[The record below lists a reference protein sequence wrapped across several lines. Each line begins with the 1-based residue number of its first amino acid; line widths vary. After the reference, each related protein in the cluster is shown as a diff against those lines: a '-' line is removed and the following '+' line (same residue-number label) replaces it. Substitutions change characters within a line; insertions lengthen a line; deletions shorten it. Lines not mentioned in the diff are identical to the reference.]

1 MSEQTKNLL
10 GGNYNPDVLE
20 CLANLSNDEV
30 FTPPKV
36 VNQMLDMFPSE
47 TWSNPNLKF
56 LDPACKTGV
65 FLREIAKRLIV
76 GLEDEIPNL
85 NRRLDHI
92 FKNQL
97 YGIAITELTALTSR
111 RTLYCSKYAN
121 GKYSVAKGYGGD
133 TGFQD
138 PYGNIRFVP
147 INHTWENGKCK
158 YCGASASQYQ
168 RADDLETH
176 AYEFIHTNNPE
187 EIFGMKFDVIIGNP
201 PYHMTF
207 GLSGGNNANA
217 KSIYNLFMQNGIKM
231 KPKYFCMI
239 TPSRWMTKTA
249 QGIPETWV
257 DSMINSNKIS
267 ILHDF
272 ENSAECFPGVVI
284 EGGVS
289 YFIYDRDYYGPCE
302 YYYHKG
308 DNKTVNKRRGLLNEG
323 NVGIV
328 VRNPIDFEVISK
340 IEAVEG
346 KEYYNTDKSFS
357 NMISPK
363 HYFDDSQYLTSN
375 WTGYSNER
383 TNEYC
388 IKYYLNVDRERTFR
402 WISEKQLPKNKQTK
416 DLHKVFIPAA
426 AGNGNGKDSQILGRP
441 LYGEPGSVCSQTFL
455 VIGYRQKDNLTKEEC
470 ENIIDYIKTRFFR
483 YLVSIKKKT
492 QNGPRGVYQFV
503 PMVDFSRKWTDD
515 ELYEKYKLSAN
526 DINYIEDII
535 KPMEDK

>member
-36 VNQMLDMFPSE
+36 VNQMLDMLPPE
-47 TWSNPNLKF
+47 TWNNPNLKF

-76 GLEDEIPNL
+76 GLEEQIPNL

-121 GKYSVAKGYGGD
+121 GKYSVAKGYGGN

-201 PYHMTF
+201 PYQ
-207 GLSGGNNANA
+207 LSDGGGGNGSSATPLYDKFVLNAINM
-217 KSIYNLFMQNGIKM
+217 N
-231 KPKYFCMI
+231 PDYFSMI
-239 TPSRWMTKTA
+239 IPSRWMTGGK
-249 QGIPETWV
+249 GL
-257 DSMINSNKIS
+257 DSFRNQIINDKRITT
-267 ILHDF
+267 LHDYAK
-272 ENSAECFPGVVI
+272 SKDVFPGI
-284 EGGVS
+284 ELQGGVC
-289 YFIYDRDYYGPCE
+289 YFLWRNNYNGECDCYRHGFKNE
-302 YYYHKG
+302 FHS
-308 DNKTVNKRRGLLNEG
+308 KRYLKEEG
-323 NVGIV
+323 NDIY
-328 VRNPIDFEVISK
+328 I
-340 IEAVEG
+340 
-346 KEYYNTDKSFS
+346 
-357 NMISPK
+357 
-363 HYFDDSQYLTSN
+363 
-375 WTGYSNER
+375 
-383 TNEYC
+383 
-388 IKYYLNVDRERTFR
+388 RE
-402 WISEKQLPKNKQTK
+402 
-416 DLHKVFIPAA
+416 PA
-426 AGNGNGKDSQILGRP
+426 
-441 LYGEPGSVCSQTFL
+441 
-455 VIGYRQKDNLTKEEC
+455 
-470 ENIIDYIKTRFFR
+470 
-483 YLVSIKKKT
+483 LVSIRNKVEKVAKKYMDLITSAAKPYGLRADVIKSPEKYGLPKMSDT
-492 QNGPRGVYQFV
+492 KLENGYSIIGLDNHGKRVWKYLDKQYPLTRKVGLNKYKLFVSKANGAIGTIGEVETTAVIGMPFLAKPGELCTETFLQIGPFESVDEAENARCYMMTKFFRALLSVKKQSQNMSQSTYSCV
-503 PMVDFSRKWTDD
+503 PLEDFSKKWTDE
-515 ELYEKYKLSAN
+515 ELYKKYNLSEEE
-526 DINYIEDII
+526 IKFIEDNIT
-535 KPMEDK
+535 PMEDK